1 MIVFDNVTVTFGNGV
16 RALDDVNALAGIDL
30 PQPMRLEL
38 AQQLIKRRTEK
49 SE

>member
-1 MIVFDNVTVTFGNGV
+1 MQWK
-16 RALDDVNALAGIDL
+16 LAGIDL